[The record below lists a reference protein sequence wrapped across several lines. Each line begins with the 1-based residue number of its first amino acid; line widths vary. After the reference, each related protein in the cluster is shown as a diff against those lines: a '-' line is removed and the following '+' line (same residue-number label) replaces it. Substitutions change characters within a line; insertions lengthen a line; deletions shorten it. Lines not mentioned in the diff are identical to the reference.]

1 MSQSSVSS
9 SSHSRHERHLMRQRG
24 AGPRNVT
31 ATFGF
36 AFDFPTHPQTS
47 SSSALI
53 ERPTK
58 RRKTIVSSTDDV
70 VTRFGEG
77 PVSSIVEKAITAISG
92 AVTEPLPMRSETA
105 AVSTTY
111 NVLKDSD
118 VSAAISATLEVL
130 AARKSTTQSSKVRRK
145 AQVPSS
151 TRDFSTSPAARGV
164 GDDSFVAL
172 LRPKRKRVIKTT
184 AKAATVL
191 ETIVMPAAAEV
202 QRLGTL
208 QVTNK
213 PLNKPPAIRKKAK
226 SRPVKSAIIA
236 VTLSADGADAGH
248 SNGHEATIQLATLPT
263 EVSLPPQIALGQA
276 AVPPRTDTEPR
287 KKAPAEKNEKFS
299 KAAPARRNARARAAK
314 HEDAA
319 ESLHAADQESSTK
332 IATTDVPTETGSG
345 RVRTVEVAN
354 DSHLHTR
361 TRMPF
366 SYAEDPDDSN
376 VDIAPKEKPRKRAL
390 AKKSGKA
397 AITAAVSRR
406 KKAVPELSNES
417 RKGDGEREMD
427 PSPESPERLLKQ
439 RRPLHETHANA
450 ARHPSASPGKMDF
463 DFTLKTQRSR
473 KNVVVVVLGEAG
485 IASGSDRPLVLRSS
499 PPPDSKAV
507 GHGPAEDSKPRKAAL
522 KITNQE
528 DVDWLLAP
536 KGPLRQ
542 LPQHGASSTRS
553 KATHKR
559 RKLADVLGVDL
570 DDLVMN
576 IGSFVTR

>member
-1 MSQSSVSS
+1 M
-9 SSHSRHERHLMRQRG
+9 
-24 AGPRNVT
+24 A
-31 ATFGF
+31 
-36 AFDFPTHPQTS
+36 QT
-47 SSSALI
+47 LDI
-53 ERPTK
+53 
-58 RRKTIVSSTDDV
+58 
-70 VTRFGEG
+70 
-77 PVSSIVEKAITAISG
+77 
-92 AVTEPLPMRSETA
+92 
-105 AVSTTY
+105 
-111 NVLKDSD
+111 
-118 VSAAISATLEVL
+118 
-130 AARKSTTQSSKVRRK
+130 
-145 AQVPSS
+145 
-151 TRDFSTSPAARGV
+151 
-164 GDDSFVAL
+164 
-172 LRPKRKRVIKTT
+172 
-184 AKAATVL
+184 
-191 ETIVMPAAAEV
+191 
-202 QRLGTL
+202 
-208 QVTNK
+208 
-213 PLNKPPAIRKKAK
+213 
-226 SRPVKSAIIA
+226 
-236 VTLSADGADAGH
+236 
-248 SNGHEATIQLATLPT
+248 
-263 EVSLPPQIALGQA
+263 IALGQA

-299 KAAPARRNARARAAK
+299 TAAPARRNARARAAK